1 VERGRAVAEGIVT
14 ALAEAAFEVALRHP
28 PTEAD
33 QSARPGVPAAV
44 WMARVWGDR
53 EGYAGIFL
61 GHGGH
66 YPDGGG
72 YAFTRFESRWFR
84 WPKQLPDALE
94 LVVGACTQADVFTGV
109 LLRDGPSRRWGNA
122 RPGRVCWADVDG
134 DWTPERD
141 QAIRRLRA
149 SGVTVWQVASG
160 SGGRHVYVVPGMLLP
175 PDQLEAYN
183 RRLAA
188 FLAADAGWSET
199 KVLRPPGTFNHKPR
213 ARGGASVPVRWCS

>member
-1 VERGRAVAEGIVT
+1 VELGRAVAEGIVS

-28 PTEAD
+28 TTAAD
-33 QSARPGVPAAV
+33 QSAYPGVPAAV
-44 WMARVWGDR
+44 WMARVWGSR
-53 EGYAGIFL
+53 EGFAGIHL

-66 YPDGGG
+66 YPEGGA
-72 YAFTRFESRWFR
+72 YEFARFESQWFC
-84 WPKQLPDALE
+84 WPGELAAALE
-94 LVVGACTQADVFTGV
+94 LIVGAGDKADVFAGV
-109 LLRDGPSRRWGNA
+109 LLRSGRSRKAGNA
-122 RPGRVCWADVDG
+122 LAGRVCWADVDG
-134 DWTPERD
+134 DWTPARD

-188 FLAADAGWSET
+188 FLDADSGWSET

-213 ARGGASVPVRWCS
+213 ARGGASVPVGWCS